1 MAHTTIYT
9 RYTYAR
15 YMPHATANGNSQLG
29 LPIGE
34 QGKRERE
41 SGSTIRL
48 HFRRCRRQST
58 IYFHLAA
65 NC

>member
-29 LPIGE
+29 LRIGE
-34 QGKRERE
+34 RENR
-41 SGSTIRL
+41 STIRL